1 MSNDRLSA
9 SLVVFGL
16 MFLAAMVLMAV
27 TFGTYLMRVKGL
39 DRTVTVKGLSERE
52 VPADIAIWPVSFAA
66 AGNDLTALYEAVEG
80 NAREVFAFLQAAGF
94 SPSEITK
101 AAPVV
106 TDKLARRY
114 GGQQDVS
121 LRYTAQ
127 QTMTVYTTQVDLVR
141 ALQSRLGELGKKGIA
156 LGGEDYDSKPQFLFT
171 KLNEL
176 KPQMIE
182 EATRNARAVAEKF
195 AADSQS
201 RLGKIKKAGQG
212 LFTIED
218 RDANTPHMK
227 RVRVVS
233 TVEYYLSD

>member
-1 MSNDRLSA
+1 MTNDRLSA
-9 SLVVFGL
+9 SVVFGL
-16 MFLAAMVLMAV
+16 LFMAAMFLMAV

-39 DRTVTVKGLSERE
+39 DRSVTVKGLSERE
-52 VPADIAIWPVSFAA
+52 VPADIAIWPVSFTA
-66 AGNDLTALYEAVEG
+66 AGNDLTALYEAMEG
-80 NAREVFAFLQAAGF
+80 NAREVLAFLQAAGF
-94 SPSEITK
+94 SPAEITK

-127 QTMTVYTTQVDLVR
+127 QTLTVYTTQVDLVR
-141 ALQSRLGELGKKGIA
+141 AVHSRLGELGKKGIA
-156 LGGEDYDSKPQFLFT
+156 LGGEDHDARPQFLFT
-171 KLNEL
+171 KLNDL

-201 RLGKIKKAGQG
+201 RLGKIKKASQG

-218 RDANTPHMK
+218 RDANTPHIK
-227 RVRVVS
+227 RIRVVS
-233 TVEYYLSD
+233 TVEYSLSD